1 MSEHIKAQWASS
13 PEYSTHKETDLYTPE
28 ANSVSSSCSSLDS
41 QESSLSVMLETL
53 ACDGPCRQL
62 MELKILKSFDCG
74 HVFCETC
81 LLEAIAKEFKWNGF
95 LVIIFVF
102 LRYNNRHIQSAFSY
116 RILRNVDDVELLFL
130 LHNLLLL
137 GFDRLLQF
145 HLRIV
150 SQPLNNII
158 SVRF

>member
-81 LLEAIAKEFKWNGF
+81 LLEAIAKG
-95 LVIIFVF
+95 
-102 LRYNNRHIQSAFSY
+102 
-116 RILRNVDDVELLFL
+116 NVQVKCPAKKCVRRSQFQLSP
-130 LHNLLLL
+130 LHNDGVKEHTFVQSQNLCLESSTISPCSSS
-137 GFDRLLQF
+137 FDTSSPSSAR
-145 HLRIV
+145 
-150 SQPLNNII
+150 S
-158 SVRF
+158 